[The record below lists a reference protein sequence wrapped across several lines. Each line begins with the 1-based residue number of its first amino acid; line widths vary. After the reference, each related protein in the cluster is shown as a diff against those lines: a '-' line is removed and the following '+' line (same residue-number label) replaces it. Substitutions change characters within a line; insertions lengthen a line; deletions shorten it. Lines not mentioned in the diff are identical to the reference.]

1 VTSKARTGHRYFV
14 ADVFTDRPLGGNPLA
29 VFPEGERVPEGLMQ
43 RIARELNLSETVF
56 VLSPERAGHH
66 SKLRIFTPARE
77 LPFAGHPTVGTAC
90 TLAEIGRIGLEGDRA
105 EVTLEEG
112 VGPIP
117 VTVERAGGRVRATF
131 TTARLPELGPTPPP
145 VAALAE
151 CLSIS
156 PDEILSDGGLQPRS
170 ASAGVHFLFVP
181 VRDRSVLARIR
192 VSTSAWEAHLSNYV
206 TTSVFVYSQDAELP
220 GSSVRARMFAPLFGI
235 PEDPA
240 TGSAAA
246 ALPAVLTAGDRH
258 EAGTRAWRIEQGFEM
273 GRPSLIDV
281 EADVSREG
289 LRAVRVGGA
298 SVLIGE
304 GTLRVD

>member
-1 VTSKARTGHRYFV
+1 MRHRYYV
-14 ADVFTDRPLGGNPLA
+14 TDVFTDQPLGGNPLA
-29 VFPEGERVPEGLMQ
+29 VFPEGELVPAELML

-56 VLSPERAGHH
+56 VLPPERAEHH
-66 SKLRIFTPARE
+66 SRLRIFTPAKE

-90 TLAEIGRIGLEGDRA
+90 TLAEIGRIVLEAGRA
-105 EVTLEEG
+105 QVTLEEG

-117 VTVERAGGRVRATF
+117 VRVERAGGGVRATF
-131 TTARLPELGPTPPP
+131 TTARLPELGPPPP
-145 VAALAE
+145 SVAALAE

-156 PDEILSDGGLQPRS
+156 PDEILSGGRLQPRG
-170 ASAGVHFLFVP
+170 ASAGVPFLFVP
-181 VRDRSVLARIR
+181 VRDRGVLARIR
-192 VSTSAWEAHLSNYV
+192 VNTSAWEAHLSRYW
-206 TTSVFVYSQDAELP
+206 TTSVFVFSQDAELP
-220 GSSVRARMFAPLFGI
+220 GSAVRARMFAPLFGI

-246 ALPAVLTAGDRH
+246 ALAAVLTAGERP
-258 EAGTRAWRIEQGFEM
+258 EAGTIAWRIEQGFEM
-273 GRPSLIDV
+273 GRPSLIDL
-281 EADVSREG
+281 EADVGAEG